1 MFSLAMILSLFGQ
14 QLMLMSDERKNRNKL
29 IKQSTTANP
38 QLKSFKLKSLIQ
50 WISKFLIIEL
60 KVSTVKSVCREWGEN
75 SFVSD
80 VSVASTLSIPMDR

>member
-50 WISKFLIIEL
+50 
-60 KVSTVKSVCREWGEN
+60 
-75 SFVSD
+75 
-80 VSVASTLSIPMDR
+80 